1 MAAAGEDTG
10 LYIHIPRH
18 RNIDPPS
25 GNCYTV
31 YCIEVFNGTQRH
43 IVEKRYREF
52 NKLRKKLNKVIK
64 PHPKFPPKKMAKNV
78 KHVIKVR
85 QRKLERY
92 LNAIA
97 QVDNTELLTEFFR
110 FLDVIPIPLYGANN
124 EIVGDVTTVRW
135 DKLPP
140 IAQPCVEL
148 NSQEILPDNVTD
160 GVLSALYDIEF

>member
-1 MAAAGEDTG
+1 MAAANEETG
-10 LYIHIPRH
+10 FYIQIPKH

-25 GNCYTV
+25 GNSYTV
-31 YCIEVFNGTQRH
+31 YCIEVFNGTQKH

-52 NKLRKKLNKVIK
+52 YKLRKKLKQVIK

-78 KHVIKVR
+78 SHVTKVR

-97 QVDNTELLTEFFR
+97 QVGNTEILSEFFR
-110 FLDVIPIPLYGANN
+110 FLDVIPIPLYRPSN
-124 EIVGDVTTVRW
+124 EIESEAVTVKW

-140 IAQPCVEL
+140 IAQPCVVA
-148 NSQEILPDNVTD
+148 NNPRFISNTVTD
-160 GVLSALYDIEF
+160 GILAALYDIKF